1 VIAAWKAA
9 LIIFGGLIS
18 LEISAAEAAEKT
30 VFQAPGGQQTILSVH
45 GATDL
50 SAMEPLIQ
58 DFQVLAPNVT
68 IEYSEYVTN
77 DLFDEASRQCN
88 ETQGTMDL
96 VLSSSVDQL
105 VKLVNDGCGTSYRS
119 PLTLQLPS
127 WTRWR
132 DEIFGF
138 TFEPAVIVFN
148 RDLVPPEDVPRTR
161 VELLNLLRSKPEKY
175 NGKIGSYDI
184 AQSGIGYL
192 FASYDARGTATFGR
206 LLEAFGRA
214 DLVVRCCSSDLL
226 ADLST
231 GRLAVGYNLIGSYA
245 VGAQRRG
252 AHIGIVIPRDYT
264 VVLSR
269 AAFIPRPS
277 RNPTTAFR
285 FLDYLLSERGQKKGR
300 EASFFFNFEGTL
312 PEEVDGPL
320 WLASSGL
327 LRPITIGPE
336 LLAVQDRAKRQRFLS
351 EWRRS
356 TRIEPEDR

>member
-1 VIAAWKAA
+1 MISGYKAMMVVA
-9 LIIFGGLIS
+9 GFLTGL
-18 LEISAAEAAEKT
+18 AVHTVKAAEKI
-30 VFQAPGGQQTILSVH
+30 VFPAPGGQEIVLSVH

-50 SAMEPLIQ
+50 SAMEPLIR
-58 DFQVLAPNVT
+58 DFQATAPNVT

-77 DLFDEASRQCN
+77 DLFDGASRECS
-88 ETQGTMDL
+88 ERQGTMDL

-161 VELLNLLRSKPEKY
+161 AELLDLLRSKPKRY
-175 NGKIGSYDI
+175 DGRIGSYDI

-192 FASYDARGTATFGR
+192 FASYDARGTAIFGR

-214 DLVVRCCSSDLL
+214 GLVVRCCSGDLL
-226 ADLST
+226 ADLSS
-231 GRLAVGYNLIGSYA
+231 GRLAIGYNLIGSYA

-252 AHIGIVIPRDYT
+252 ARIGIVIPRDYT

-269 AAFIPRPS
+269 AAFIPRSS
-277 RNPTTAFR
+277 RNTATAFR
-285 FLDYLLSERGQKKGR
+285 FLDYLLSERGQKKSR
-300 EASFFFNFEGTL
+300 EASFFFSFEGTL

-320 WLASSGL
+320 WLSTSGL

-336 LLAVQDRAKRQRFLS
+336 LLAVQDRAKRQRLLG

-356 TRIEPEDR
+356 TRPEGNVP

>member
-1 VIAAWKAA
+1 MAVVGF
-9 LIIFGGLIS
+9 LPGLPS
-18 LEISAAEAAEKT
+18 TRSRLPRRS
-30 VFQAPGGQQTILSVH
+30 VFPAPGGQQTVLSVH

-50 SAMEPLIQ
+50 SAMEPLIR

-77 DLFDEASRQCN
+77 DLFNLASTECN
-88 ETQGTMDL
+88 AKQGTMDL

-192 FASYDARGTATFGR
+192 FASYDARGTAIFGR

-214 DLVVRCCSSDLL
+214 DLVV
-226 ADLST
+226 
-231 GRLAVGYNLIGSYA
+231 
-245 VGAQRRG
+245 Q
-252 AHIGIVIPRDYT
+252 
-264 VVLSR
+264 VL
-269 AAFIPRPS
+269 
-277 RNPTTAFR
+277 
-285 FLDYLLSERGQKKGR
+285 
-300 EASFFFNFEGTL
+300 
-312 PEEVDGPL
+312 
-320 WLASSGL
+320 
-327 LRPITIGPE
+327 
-336 LLAVQDRAKRQRFLS
+336 
-351 EWRRS
+351 
-356 TRIEPEDR
+356 

>member
-1 VIAAWKAA
+1 MRRYKALTA
-9 LIIFGGLIS
+9 IVGLLAGLAIHKV
-18 LEISAAEAAEKT
+18 EAAEKI
-30 VFQAPGGQQTILSVH
+30 VFPAPGGQHAVLSVH

-50 SAMEPLIQ
+50 SAMEPLIR
-58 DFQVLAPNVT
+58 DFQALSPDIT

-77 DLFDEASRQCN
+77 DLFDEASRQCG

-192 FASYDARGTATFGR
+192 FASYDARGTAIFGR

-214 DLVVRCCSSDLL
+214 DLIVRCCSSDLL
-226 ADLST
+226 AELSA
-231 GRLAVGYNLIGSYA
+231 GRLAIGYNLIGSYA

-269 AAFIPRPS
+269 AAFIPRS
-277 RNPTTAFR
+277 AKNPATAFR
-285 FLDYLLSERGQKKGR
+285 FLDYLLSNRGQKKSR
-300 EASFFFNFEGTL
+300 EASFFFSFEGTL
-312 PEEVDGPL
+312 PEDVDGPL
-320 WLASSGL
+320 WLSTSGI

-336 LLAVQDRAKRQRFLS
+336 LLAIQDRAKRQRLLG

-356 TRIEPEDR
+356 TQPEGNVP

>member
-1 VIAAWKAA
+1 LITKFKAM
-9 LIIFGGLIS
+9 IPVVGLLAGVAIDTVK
-18 LEISAAEAAEKT
+18 AAEKI
-30 VFQAPGGQQTILSVH
+30 VFPAPGEQQTVLSVH

-50 SAMEPLIQ
+50 SAVEPLIR
-58 DFQVLAPNVT
+58 DFQTLAPNVT

-77 DLFDEASRQCN
+77 DLFDGASRECS
-88 ETQGTMDL
+88 ERQGTMDL

-119 PLTLQLPS
+119 PLTLRLPS

-192 FASYDARGTATFGR
+192 FASYDARGTAIFGR

-214 DLVVRCCSSDLL
+214 DLVVKCCSSDLL
-226 ADLST
+226 AELST
-231 GRLAVGYNLIGSYA
+231 GRLAIGYNLIGSYA

-264 VVLSR
+264 IVLSR
-269 AAFIPRPS
+269 AAFIPRS
-277 RNPTTAFR
+277 TRNPATAFW
-285 FLDYLLSERGQKKGR
+285 FLDYLLSDQGQKKGR
-300 EASFFFNFEGTL
+300 EASFFFSFEGTL

-320 WLASSGL
+320 WLNTSGL

-336 LLAVQDRAKRQRFLS
+336 LLAVQDRAKRQRLLR
-351 EWRRS
+351 EWHRS
-356 TRIEPEDR
+356 TQPDGNVP

>member
-1 VIAAWKAA
+1 LIRGLKAA
-9 LIIFGGLIS
+9 LGIAGFLTGLSIH
-18 LEISAAEAAEKT
+18 LVEAAEKA
-30 VFQAPGGQQTILSVH
+30 VFAAPAEQQTVLSVH
-45 GATDL
+45 GAADL
-50 SAMEPLIQ
+50 SAMEPLIR

-68 IEYSEYVTN
+68 IEYSEYVTT
-77 DLFDEASRQCN
+77 DLFDQASKECN
-88 ETQGTMDL
+88 AKQGTMDL

-105 VKLVNDGCGTSYRS
+105 VKLVNDGCGTRYRS

-161 VELLNLLRSKPEKY
+161 VELLDLLRSKPEKY

-192 FASYDARGTATFGR
+192 FASYDARGTAIFGR

-214 DLVVRCCSSDLL
+214 DLVLRCCSSDLL

-231 GRLAVGYNLIGSYA
+231 GRLAIGYNLIGSYA
-245 VGAQRRG
+245 VSAKRRG

-269 AAFIPRPS
+269 AAFIPRS
-277 RNPTTAFR
+277 SNNPAIAFW
-285 FLDYLLSERGQKKGR
+285 FLDYLLSDRGQKKSR
-300 EASFFFNFEGTL
+300 EASFFFSFEGTL
-312 PEEVDGPL
+312 PDEVDGPL
-320 WLASSGL
+320 WLGTSGL

-336 LLAVQDRAKRQRFLS
+336 LLAVQDRAKHQRLLG
-351 EWRRS
+351 EWHRS
-356 TRIEPEDR
+356 IHPDTDVR